1 VAVYD
6 RRSGEEPR
14 KRSAVIDRRYIQ
26 KERRLADA
34 AKLREVRSVKFLR
47 SMLVVATLAAVSCS
61 KKETAKTEPEKKPDT
76 LVAAAKAGWL
86 TSLEQAQKEAQA
98 KNRLLLMDFTGS
110 DWCGWC
116 IMLDK
121 EVFSKPEFK
130 EYATK
135 NLVLLELDFPR
146 SKKMPPEVTAQN
158 EKLAM
163 KYGIQ
168 GFPTVVVFDSSGKPL
183 GALGYQAGGPQ
194 AFIAQLEKLRKG

>member
-1 VAVYD
+1 MPETCRV
-6 RRSGEEPR
+6 
-14 KRSAVIDRRYIQ
+14 KTL
-26 KERRLADA
+26 RLC
-34 AKLREVRSVKFLR
+34 
-47 SMLVVATLAAVSCS
+47 LVCAATLAISCS
-61 KKETAKTEPEKKPDT
+61 QKKTADTKTDAPPQATPEATHDT
-76 LVAAAKAGWL
+76 AAAAAKSGWL
-86 TSLEQAQKEAQA
+86 TSYEQAQKEAQS

-121 EVFSKPEFK
+121 EVFSRPEFK
-130 EYATK
+130 EYASK

-146 SKKMPPEVTAQN
+146 KKQMPPETAAQN
-158 EKLAM
+158 EKLLM

-194 AFIAQLEKLRKG
+194 AFIAVLEKLRKG

>member
-1 VAVYD
+1 MKVL
-6 RRSGEEPR
+6 
-14 KRSAVIDRRYIQ
+14 
-26 KERRLADA
+26 RL
-34 AKLREVRSVKFLR
+34 V
-47 SMLVVATLAAVSCS
+47 LVVATLAAVSCS
-61 KKETAKTEPEKKPDT
+61 KKQTTETQPEKKPDA
-76 LVAAAKAGWL
+76 VAAAKPGWL

-130 EYATK
+130 DYASK

-146 SKKMPPEVTAQN
+146 MKKMPPEVTAQN
-158 EKLAM
+158 EKLAI

-168 GFPTVVVFDSSGKPL
+168 GFPTVVVFDSTGKPL

-194 AFIAQLEKLRKG
+194 AFIAELEKLRKG

>member
-1 VAVYD
+1 MPDTQLV
-6 RRSGEEPR
+6 RTL
-14 KRSAVIDRRYIQ
+14 
-26 KERRLADA
+26 RL
-34 AKLREVRSVKFLR
+34 LF
-47 SMLVVATLAAVSCS
+47 VVAALCAVSCS
-61 KKETAKTEPEKKPDT
+61 KKEEKTAEKQPETKVLAD
-76 LVAAAKAGWL
+76 AAKPGWL
-86 TSLEQAQKEAQA
+86 TNYEEAQKEAQA

-130 EYATK
+130 EYASK

-146 SKKMPPEVTAQN
+146 SKKMPPETAKQN
-158 EKLAM
+158 ERLAV

-168 GFPTVVVFDSSGKPL
+168 GFPTVVVFDSNGKPL

>member
-1 VAVYD
+1 M
-6 RRSGEEPR
+6 RRASFVQ
-14 KRSAVIDRRYIQ
+14 KR
-26 KERRLADA
+26 RRLAEEPKLPEVGPVRYLKSCFFA
-34 AKLREVRSVKFLR
+34 AAIL
-47 SMLVVATLAAVSCS
+47 AVSCS
-61 KKETAKTEPEKKPDT
+61 QKTTAETSTETKPENA
-76 LVAAAKAGWL
+76 VAAAKSGWL
-86 TSLEQAQKEAQA
+86 TSLDQAQKEAQA

-130 EYATK
+130 EYASK

-146 SKKMPPEVTAQN
+146 KKQMPAEITAQN
-158 EKLAM
+158 ERLLM

>member
-1 VAVYD
+1 MKKTAIGLFACLALL
-6 RRSGEEPR
+6 RAGAEELKWTTDLP
-14 KRSAVIDRRYIQ
+14 
-26 KERRLADA
+26 
-34 AKLREVRSVKFLR
+34 
-47 SMLVVATLAAVSCS
+47 
-61 KKETAKTEPEKKPDT
+61 
-76 LVAAAKAGWL
+76 KA
-86 TSLEQAQKEAQA
+86 QAQA
-98 KNRLLLMDFTGS
+98 KQEHKLVMLDFTGS

-130 EYATK
+130 EYASK

-146 SKKMPPEVTAQN
+146 AKRMPPETAKQN
-158 EKLAM
+158 EQLAL

-183 GALGYQAGGPQ
+183 GALGYQQGGPQ

>member
-1 VAVYD
+1 VPETCRV
-6 RRSGEEPR
+6 
-14 KRSAVIDRRYIQ
+14 KT
-26 KERRLADA
+26 
-34 AKLREVRSVKFLR
+34 LRVC
-47 SMLVVATLAAVSCS
+47 LVFAATLAISCS
-61 KKETAKTEPEKKPDT
+61 QKKTANTKTDAPPETTPEAIHDT
-76 LVAAAKAGWL
+76 AAAAAKSGWF
-86 TSLEQAQKEAQA
+86 TSYEQAQKEAQS

-130 EYATK
+130 EYASK

-146 SKKMPPEVTAQN
+146 KKQMPPETTAQN
-158 EKLAM
+158 EKLLM

-168 GFPTVVVFDSSGKPL
+168 GFPTIVVFDSSGKPL

-194 AFIAQLEKLRKG
+194 AFIAELEKLRKG

>member
-1 VAVYD
+1 M
-6 RRSGEEPR
+6 RRASFVRNGR
-14 KRSAVIDRRYIQ
+14 G
-26 KERRLADA
+26 LAEKP
-34 AKLREVRSVKFLR
+34 KLRERPGVKYLR
-47 SMLVVATLAAVSCS
+47 LLLVAAAILLVSCS
-61 KKETAKTEPEKKPDT
+61 KKQTTETKTTEAKTEKKPENA
-76 LVAAAKAGWL
+76 VAAAKSGWL
-86 TSLEQAQKEAQA
+86 TNYDQAQKEAQS

-130 EYATK
+130 EYANK

-146 SKKMPPEVTAQN
+146 TKKMPPETTAQN
-158 EKLAM
+158 ERLLM

-194 AFIAQLEKLRKG
+194 AFIAELERLRKG

>member
-1 VAVYD
+1 VFA
-6 RRSGEEPR
+6 
-14 KRSAVIDRRYIQ
+14 
-26 KERRLADA
+26 
-34 AKLREVRSVKFLR
+34 
-47 SMLVVATLAAVSCS
+47 ATLAISCS
-61 KKETAKTEPEKKPDT
+61 QKKAADTKTDAPPETTPEAIHDT
-76 LVAAAKAGWL
+76 AAAAAKSGWF
-86 TSLEQAQKEAQA
+86 TSYEQAQKEAQS

-130 EYATK
+130 EYASK

-146 SKKMPPEVTAQN
+146 KKQMPPETTAQN
-158 EKLAM
+158 EKLLM

-168 GFPTVVVFDSSGKPL
+168 GFPTIVVFDSSGKPL

-194 AFIAQLEKLRKG
+194 AFIAELEKLRKG

>member
-1 VAVYD
+1 M
-6 RRSGEEPR
+6 RRASFVRNGR
-14 KRSAVIDRRYIQ
+14 G
-26 KERRLADA
+26 LAEKP
-34 AKLREVRSVKFLR
+34 KLRELPGVKYLR
-47 SMLVVATLAAVSCS
+47 LLLVAAAILLVSCS
-61 KKETAKTEPEKKPDT
+61 KKQTTETKTTETKTEKKPENT
-76 LVAAAKAGWL
+76 VAAAKAGWL
-86 TSLEQAQKEAQA
+86 TSYDQAQKEAQS

-130 EYATK
+130 EYANK

-146 SKKMPPEVTAQN
+146 TKKMPPETTAQN
-158 EKLAM
+158 ERLLM

-194 AFIAQLEKLRKG
+194 AFIAELERLRKG